1 MLNRRLLRIK
11 VMQALYAYHQAVGAD
26 FMLAQDRIAEAFEPD
41 LNAEVAPDRRQ
52 LEGQRKLGE
61 ARFREWYR
69 TSEAPEKTDDK
80 AVDAA
85 LNDAIRYFQDQVKK
99 DGKFFAGQLLA
110 GAESIHDQYLHLL
123 NLPASLLQVLED
135 ENDREARRRLGPREN
150 ALDTGRLAN
159 NAAIAKLLAN
169 EQLQSLTIRRKLQWL
184 GSEELE
190 ALRLAWRDE
199 MSTNPAVLAYL
210 KGQPL
215 AAAGLATADEEGD
228 AAGPAET
235 DAEGPDATDAET
247 DETAEA
253 TAAAPNLAAS
263 GQEAD
268 YEADLEFLRFLY
280 KDFIFRGVELP
291 RQLEID
297 DLNWEENRP
306 IVRNLVLKTLKMLPY
321 AATEKQELMNLS
333 ANWADDREFAET
345 LFQQTLADDAKS
357 EALIA
362 GSVQNWDVERVALL
376 DKIILKMALCEMQ
389 LFRGIPVKVTINEY
403 IEISKVYSTPKSKQ
417 FVNGVLDKLAQDL
430 AASGEIRKSG
440 RGLLDNQ

>member
-11 VMQALYAYHQAVGAD
+11 VMQSLYAYHQAVGAD
-26 FMLAQDRIAEAFEPD
+26 FGLAQDRIAAAFEPD

-69 TSEAPEKTDDK
+69 THEAPEKSDDQ
-80 AVDAA
+80 AVDVA

-99 DGKFFAGQLLA
+99 DGKFFGGQLLA

-123 NLPASLLQVLED
+123 NLPASLLQVLEE
-135 ENDREARRRLGPREN
+135 ENDREARRRLGPRDN
-150 ALDTGRLAN
+150 ALDTSRLAGS
-159 NAAIAKLLAN
+159 AAIAKLMAN
-169 EQLQSLTIRRKLQWL
+169 EQLQDLTIRRKLQWL
-184 GSEELE
+184 GTEELE
-190 ALRLAWRDE
+190 ALRRAWRNE
-199 MSTNPAVLAYL
+199 MSTHPTVLAYL

-215 AAAGLATADEEGD
+215 SAASLATADAEPEMEAPADAD
-228 AAGPAET
+228 AAGSGAPA
-235 DAEGPDATDAET
+235 DAPEGGG
-247 DETAEA
+247 
-253 TAAAPNLAAS
+253 PNLTAS
-263 GQEAD
+263 GEEAE

-280 KDFIFRGVELP
+280 KEFVFKGEELP

-321 AATEKQELMNLS
+321 AATDKQELMNLS

-345 LFQQTLADDAKS
+345 LFKQTLVDDAKF
-357 EALIA
+357 EALIG
-362 GSVQNWDVERVALL
+362 GSVQNWDVDRVALL

-403 IEISKVYSTPKSKQ
+403 IEISKLYSTPKSKQ

-430 AASGEIRKSG
+430 AASGDIRKSG

>member
-11 VMQALYAYHQAVGAD
+11 VMQSLYAYHQAVGAD
-26 FMLAQDRIAEAFEPD
+26 FGLAQDRIAEAFEPD

-69 TSEAPEKTDDK
+69 TQEAPEKSDDK
-80 AVDAA
+80 AVDLA

-99 DGKFFAGQLLA
+99 DGKFFGGQLLA

-123 NLPASLLQVLED
+123 NLPASLLQVLE
-135 ENDREARRRLGPREN
+135 EETDREARRRLGPRDN
-150 ALDTGRLAN
+150 ALDTSRLAGS
-159 NAAIAKLLAN
+159 AAIAKLMAN
-169 EQLQSLTIRRKLQWL
+169 EQLQGLTIRRKLQWL
-184 GSEELE
+184 GTEELE
-190 ALRLAWRDE
+190 ALRRAWRDE
-199 MSTNPAVLAYL
+199 MSAHPTVLAYL

-215 AAAGLATADEEGD
+215 SAATLATAD
-228 AAGPAET
+228 AET
-235 DAEGPDATDAET
+235 EVGATDGTDGEGPDEAIISPAA
-247 DETAEA
+247 AEA
-253 TAAAPNLAAS
+253 EGPNLAAS
-263 GQEAD
+263 GEEAE

-280 KDFIFRGVELP
+280 KEFIFKGEELP

-321 AATEKQELMNLS
+321 AATDQQELMNLS
-333 ANWADDREFAET
+333 ANWADDREFADT
-345 LFQQTLADDAKS
+345 LFKQTLVDDAKF
-357 EALIA
+357 EGLIG
-362 GSVQNWDVERVALL
+362 GSVQNWDVDRVALL

-403 IEISKVYSTPKSKQ
+403 IEISKLYSTPKSKQ

-430 AASGEIRKSG
+430 AASGDIRKSG